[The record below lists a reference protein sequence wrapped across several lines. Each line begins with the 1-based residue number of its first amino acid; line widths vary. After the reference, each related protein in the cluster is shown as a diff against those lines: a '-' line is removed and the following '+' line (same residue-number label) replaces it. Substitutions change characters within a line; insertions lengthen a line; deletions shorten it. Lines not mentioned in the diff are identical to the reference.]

1 MKKQGQILQ
10 AVMEMSKYTT
20 EVRFICE
27 SYADLRESVG
37 FADVDVVLNKS
48 WNKIFTTKC
57 KFFDEQYRGVLCQKI
72 LKHYYTQEIG
82 AETVGL
88 WKLWMNTRLEEIMP
102 YYNKMYESAA
112 LEFDPLG
119 DTKYDVTRNVNSEEN
134 KNENKNE
141 NENIGTSGSSNSSST
156 RDNTESSE
164 YSTDDS
170 KRDLYSDTPQGA
182 ITNLE
187 NETYLTN
194 ARKVIGNSSGTGSS
208 NGTEKQTFNSTDK
221 GTSDRSRNEN
231 VTGNV
236 NSTED
241 YIEKVVGKRNGQ
253 SFSSMLIEYRE
264 SLVNVDLM
272 IIDEFKDLFFGLW

>member
-37 FADVDVVLNKS
+37 FADIDDVLSKS
-48 WNKIFTTKC
+48 WNKIFTSKC
-57 KFFDEQYRGVLCQKI
+57 KFFDEEYRGVLCQKI

-164 YSTDDS
+164 YSTDDT

-187 NETYLTN
+187 NERYLTN

-272 IIDEFKDLFFGLW
+272 VIDEFKDLFFGLW

>member
-1 MKKQGQILQ
+1 
-10 AVMEMSKYTT
+10 MEMSKYTT

-27 SYADLRESVG
+27 SYANLRESVG

-72 LKHYYTQEIG
+72 LKHYYTHEIG

-156 RDNTESSE
+156 RDNTESSV

-194 ARKVIGNSSGTGSS
+194 ARKVIGNSGGTGSS

-272 IIDEFKDLFFGLW
+272 VIDEFKDLFFGLW

>member
-1 MKKQGQILQ
+1 MG
-10 AVMEMSKYTT
+10 MSKYTT

-37 FADVDVVLNKS
+37 FADIDDVLSKS
-48 WNKIFTTKC
+48 WNKIFTSKC
-57 KFFDEQYRGVLCQKI
+57 KFFDEEYRGVLCQKI

-187 NETYLTN
+187 NESYLTN

-208 NGTEKQTFNSTDK
+208 NGTENQTFNSTDK

-272 IIDEFKDLFFGLW
+272 VIDEFKDLFFGLW

>member
-1 MKKQGQILQ
+1 
-10 AVMEMSKYTT
+10 MEMSKYTT

-37 FADVDVVLNKS
+37 FADIDDVLSKS
-48 WNKIFTTKC
+48 WNKIFTSKC
-57 KFFDEQYRGVLCQKI
+57 KFFDEEYRGVLCQKI

-164 YSTDDS
+164 YSTDDT

-187 NETYLTN
+187 NENYLTN
-194 ARKVIGNSSGTGSS
+194 ARKVIGNSGGTGSS

-264 SLVNVDLM
+264 SLVNVDM
-272 IIDEFKDLFFGLW
+272 MVIDEFKDLFFGLW

>member
-1 MKKQGQILQ
+1 MRKQGQTLR
-10 AVMEMSKYTT
+10 AVMGMSKYTT

-37 FADVDVVLNKS
+37 FADIDDVLSKS
-48 WNKIFTTKC
+48 WNKIFTSKC
-57 KFFDEQYRGVLCQKI
+57 KFFDEEYRGVLCQKI

-164 YSTDDS
+164 YSTDDT

-187 NETYLTN
+187 NEKYLTN
-194 ARKVIGNSSGTGSS
+194 ARKVIGNSGGTGSS

-272 IIDEFKDLFFGLW
+272 VIDEFKDLFFGLW

>member
-37 FADVDVVLNKS
+37 FADIDDVLGKS
-48 WNKIFTTKC
+48 WNKIFTSKC
-57 KFFDEQYRGVLCQKI
+57 KFFDEEYRGVLCQKI

-187 NETYLTN
+187 NEMYLTN
-194 ARKVIGNSSGTGSS
+194 ARKVIGNSGGTGSS

-272 IIDEFKDLFFGLW
+272 VIDEFKDLFFGLW

>member
-119 DTKYDVTRNVNSEEN
+119 DTKYDVTRNVTSAEN

-164 YSTDDS
+164 YTTDDS

-194 ARKVIGNSSGTGSS
+194 ARKVIGNSGGTGSS

>member
-37 FADVDVVLNKS
+37 LADVDVVLNKS

-102 YYNKMYESAA
+102 YYNKMYESVG

-141 NENIGTSGSSNSSST
+141 NENIGTSGSNNSSTT

-164 YSTDDS
+164 YSTDDT

-194 ARKVIGNSSGTGSS
+194 ARKVIGNSGGTGSS

-221 GTSDRSRNEN
+221 GTSERTRDEN

-236 NSTED
+236 NSTEN

-253 SFSSMLIEYRE
+253 SFSSMMIEYRE

-272 IIDEFKDLFFGLW
+272 VIDEFKYLFFGLW

>member
-102 YYNKMYESAA
+102 YYNKMYESVG

-194 ARKVIGNSSGTGSS
+194 ARKVIGNSGGTGSS

>member
-37 FADVDVVLNKS
+37 FADIDDVLSKS
-48 WNKIFTTKC
+48 WNKIFTSKC
-57 KFFDEQYRGVLCQKI
+57 KFFDEEYRGVLCQKI

-164 YSTDDS
+164 YSTDDT

-187 NETYLTN
+187 NENYLTN
-194 ARKVIGNSSGTGSS
+194 ARKVIGNSGGTGSS

-264 SLVNVDLM
+264 SLVNVDM
-272 IIDEFKDLFFGLW
+272 MVIDEFKDLFFGLW

>member
-1 MKKQGQILQ
+1 
-10 AVMEMSKYTT
+10 MEMSKYTT

-102 YYNKMYESAA
+102 YYNKMYESVS

-119 DTKYDVTRNVNSEEN
+119 DTKYDVTRNVKNEEN

-141 NENIGTSGSSNSSST
+141 NENIGTSGSSNGSST

-221 GTSDRSRNEN
+221 GTSDRTRDEN

-241 YIEKVVGKRNGQ
+241 YVEKVVGKRNGQ
-253 SFSSMLIEYRE
+253 SFSSMMIEYRE
-264 SLVNVDLM
+264 SLVNVDM
-272 IIDEFKDLFFGLW
+272 MVIDEFKDLFFGLW